1 MAFIQSIGLA
11 PAPFRHAQ
19 KDILQFMLQ
28 QYDLPLDHAE
38 KIQRLYHRSEI
49 DFRHSVLEDFSLPET
64 QWTLLERGTS
74 VSLEK
79 RMACFFRMAPILC
92 EQAIRNCMPEMSE
105 WTKVTH
111 LITVSCT
118 GLSAPGLD
126 IQLIQQLSLPTD
138 IQRSAI
144 NFMGCYAG
152 IHALKQADAICKSN
166 PAARVLIVDVELCTL
181 HFQTPYTLDNV
192 AASLLFADG
201 AAAVLI
207 SNESG
212 YFSIEDYYSE
222 VALGGYDD
230 MSWQLSSEGFL
241 MSLSGYVPSIIAEN
255 ITPMLQHALEKHH
268 LKKEEIRHWAIHPGG
283 KKIVSELAR
292 ALSLS
297 EADTAMS
304 RSILREYGNMSSVT
318 IFYVLDHLRRSAPPA
333 GERVLALAFGPGLT
347 IESIFL
353 RTC

>member
-1 MAFIQSIGLA
+1 MSFIQSIGLA

-19 KDILQFMLQ
+19 GDILQFMLR
-28 QYDLPLDHAE
+28 QYELSPIDAE
-38 KIQRLYHRSEI
+38 KIQRLYERSEI
-49 DFRHSVLEDFSLPET
+49 DFRYSVLDDFSLPES
-64 QWTLLERGTS
+64 QWTLLEKGAS

-92 EQAIRNCMPEMSE
+92 EQAVRNCMPDNGE
-105 WTKVTH
+105 WSKVTH
-111 LITVSCT
+111 LIVVSCT

-152 IHALKQADAICKSN
+152 IHALKQADAICKST

-181 HFQTPYTLDNV
+181 HFQTPYTIDNV

-207 SNESG
+207 SNEPG
-212 YFSIEDYYSE
+212 FFSIEDYYSE
-222 VALGGYDD
+222 VALSGYHD

-241 MSLSGYVPSIIAEN
+241 MSLSGYVPSILAEN
-255 ITPMLQHALEKHH
+255 ISPMLQHTLEKLH
-268 LKKEEIRHWAIHPGG
+268 LRKEEIRHWAIHPGG

-292 ALSLS
+292 ALNLS
-297 EADTAMS
+297 ETDTAMS
-304 RSILREYGNMSSVT
+304 RSVLREYGNMSSVT
-318 IFYVLDHLRRSAPPA
+318 IFYVLDRLRRSAPPA